1 VTPGATSAPGV
12 HRTTTPLAPKYEVT
26 LVGALGN
33 ENVFACAVGISNETN
48 NAMAVASAPKPVNF
62 LEIRVCFMA
71 LSKHHSISHACFL
84 GNDMVT
90 AE

>member
-1 VTPGATSAPGV
+1 M
-12 HRTTTPLAPKYEVT
+12 T
-26 LVGALGN
+26 LVGAFGR
-33 ENVFACAVGISNETN
+33 EYVFACAVGISNETN
-48 NAMAVASAPKPVNF
+48 NAIAVASAPKPVNF

-71 LSKHHSISHACFL
+71 LSKQYSISLTCLL

>member
-1 VTPGATSAPGV
+1 MTPGATSAPGV

-26 LVGALGN
+26 LVGALGS
-33 ENVFACAVGISNETN
+33 ENVFACAVGASNETSSEVTKAN
-48 NAMAVASAPKPVNF
+48 VPKPVIF
-62 LEIRVCFMA
+62 LVERFIFMA
-71 LSKHHSISHACFL
+71 SSKHYPISLKCFL

>member
-1 VTPGATSAPGV
+1 
-12 HRTTTPLAPKYEVT
+12 
-26 LVGALGN
+26 
-33 ENVFACAVGISNETN
+33 
-48 NAMAVASAPKPVNF
+48 VNF

-71 LSKHHSISHACFL
+71 SSKQYSISLTCFL